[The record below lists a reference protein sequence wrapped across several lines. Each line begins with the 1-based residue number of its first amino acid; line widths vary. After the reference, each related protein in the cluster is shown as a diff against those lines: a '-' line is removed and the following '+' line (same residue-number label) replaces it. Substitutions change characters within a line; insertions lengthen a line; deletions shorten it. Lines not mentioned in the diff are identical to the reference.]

1 MNSKTIILST
11 LITLGL
17 TYASLAQTTGNGVT
31 DMDGNYY
38 QSVIIGSQ
46 EWMASDLRTTR
57 YSNGEPIIN
66 GQDFNLWFSAAGN
79 QSGAFCILNNDTAY
93 ANQRG
98 NIYNG
103 YTVYDNRNVCPSG
116 WRIPSDNDFAELE
129 LFIGVPANEIF
140 TDGSRGSAQQAGVKL
155 KSTGIIQFGTGLWD
169 LSSTPAGTDIY
180 GWNGYPHG
188 SRLAGGDF
196 CCENGSVG
204 YLVRANNNNGVYR
217 RELSFNV
224 DGIIRFSEPLANGHQ
239 IRCLKDP
246 CTSIIYDTVHVS
258 VFDTTYIAITDTLII
273 NTVVSVISPP
283 NNLNTIKVFPNPA
296 STHITIDYGNFAI
309 MNGYQLKIEN
319 SLGQQVFQTNIS
331 QQSDYLSLDAWGG
344 NGLYFVHIIDAL
356 GNTIDIRK
364 IVLD

>member
-1 MNSKTIILST
+1 MNIKSIILSS
-11 LITLGL
+11 LITFGIVNA
-17 TYASLAQTTGNGVT
+17 YLAQTTGNGVT
-31 DMDGNYY
+31 DIDGNYY
-38 QSVIIGSQ
+38 QTVVIGSQ
-46 EWMASDLRTTR
+46 EWMASDLRATR
-57 YSNGEPIIN
+57 YSNGEPITN
-66 GQDFNLWFSAAGN
+66 GQDINNWFSAAAN
-79 QSGAFCILNNDTAY
+79 ETGAFCILNNDTAY

-103 YTVYDNRNVCPSG
+103 YIVYDSRNACPSG
-116 WRIPSDNDFAELE
+116 WRVPSDNDFAELE
-129 LFIGVPANEIF
+129 MFIGIPANEIF
-140 TDGSRGSAQQAGVKL
+140 TDGARGNIQQAGVKL

-169 LSSTPAGTDIY
+169 LSSTPAGTDVF

-188 SRLAGGDF
+188 SRLGGGDF
-196 CCENGSVG
+196 CCDNGSVG
-204 YLVRANNNNGVYR
+204 YLVKANNNNGVYR

-246 CTSIIYDTVHVS
+246 CTSIIYDTIHVS
-258 VFDTTYIAITDTLII
+258 VIDTTYIAITDTLII
-273 NTVVSVISPP
+273 NTIVSVSPP
-283 NNLNTIKVFPNPA
+283 PLNINTIKVFPNPA

-331 QQSDYLSLDAWGG
+331 QQNDYLSLNDWGG
-344 NGLYFVHIIDAL
+344 NGLYFVHIIDSQ

-364 IVLD
+364 IVLQ